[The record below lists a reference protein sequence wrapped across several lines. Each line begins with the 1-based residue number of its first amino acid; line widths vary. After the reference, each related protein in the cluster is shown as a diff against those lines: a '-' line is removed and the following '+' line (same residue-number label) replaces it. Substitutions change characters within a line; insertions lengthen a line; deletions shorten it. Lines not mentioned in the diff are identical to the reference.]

1 MVYCLVGK
9 RDLRDM
15 GGLEKTVVLMYVKN
29 SFPAPF
35 WKTKDKRQRYVNVD

>member
-29 SFPAPF
+29 SFPALV
-35 WKTKDKRQRYVNVD
+35 WKTKKKRAMST